1 MTEIYEEKID
11 DHHNL
16 LIIAGTILAVAVVI
30 GSVIVILY
38 STRED
43 AITIVG
49 LLLAFVTATLSSMY
63 AAFKTSQTSNHV
75 KDLTIAV
82 NGRLSQLMESS
93 KRADFAEGVA
103 AGRTREEERVK
114 NSE

>member
-1 MTEIYEEKID
+1 MIDLEEETID

-93 KRADFAEGVA
+93 KRADFAEGKN
-103 AGRTREEERVK
+103 AGKEEERIK
-114 NSE
+114 SKE